1 MDKLKFI
8 SDQMDAIAVPYAYE
22 TWKKKVQYPYSV
34 GEITEDVPETEDG
47 AETSTM
53 RIDVFHRSPEGAL
66 LALEQ
71 IKEKVKKHF
80 HPIYGLRGQTDSGA
94 IAVFYGGA
102 LNVPTGEADL
112 KRIEITLYIKEWKG
126 AI

>member
-8 SDQMDAIAVPYAYE
+8 SDQMDAIAVPYEYGE
-22 TWKKKVQYPYSV
+22 WSGKVQYPYSV
-34 GEITEDVPETEDG
+34 GEMTEDAAETEDG

-53 RIDVFHRSPEGAL
+53 LLVVFARSSSGAL

-80 HPIYGLRGQTDSGA
+80 HPIHGLRGETSSGA

-112 KRIEITLYIKEWKG
+112 KRMEITLNIKEWKG